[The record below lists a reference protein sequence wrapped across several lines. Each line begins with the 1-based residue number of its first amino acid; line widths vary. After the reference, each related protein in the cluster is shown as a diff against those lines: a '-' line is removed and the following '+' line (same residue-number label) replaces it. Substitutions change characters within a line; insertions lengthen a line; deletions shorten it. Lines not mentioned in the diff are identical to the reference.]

1 MAKIYMVITNDI
13 CLPLLDLAPDT
24 YTKLSHK
31 EYIDPHVRHR
41 VAMPAASSGTNAT
54 TQRTFS

>member
-31 EYIDPHVRHR
+31 EYIDPH
-41 VAMPAASSGTNAT
+41 AFAAAGTNAT